1 MARSVRGLVGILVVF
16 AALAVGGGAG
26 AIVGGSADTTHT
38 YVGAATQ
45 PQVHNGVPG
54 TQLCTGALI
63 SPTVFLTAAHCFPGG
78 STATVTFASN
88 FRTPDVT
95 YSGTVHDSPDADV
108 AVIVFESPITDVGL
122 APAAGSRL
130 RRHAA
135 EQPARRRRRLRR
147 RGVRSPGSDQ
157 HVGRTAPGRDDSRE
171 ERRQHEGS
179 VAQAA
184 CRSGRLLWR
193 LGRAESRQRVEHRR
207 CNYLQRNANCKG
219 VSSALRVDTPVV
231 RGFLEDYVS
240 LP

>member
-1 MARSVRGLVGILVVF
+1 MARSVRGFIAILVVF
-16 AALAVGGGAG
+16 AALAVGGSAG

-45 PQVHNGVPG
+45 SQVHNGVPG

-95 YSGTVHDSPDADV
+95 YSGTVNDSSDADV

-122 APAAGSRL
+122 AQLPALGFDDTLPNNQLVDVVGYGVEAFDHQVPISTSAGPRQVATTAVKSAGNMKDQL
-130 RRHAA
+130 LKLLAD
-135 EQPARRRRRLRR
+135 
-147 RGVRSPGSDQ
+147 PGACF
-157 HVGRTAPGRDDSRE
+157 GDSGGPNLVS
-171 ERRQHEGS
+171 GS
-179 VAQAA
+179 NIIVAITS
-184 CRSGRLLWR
+184 SG
-193 LGRAESRQRVEHRR
+193 
-207 CNYLQRNANCKG
+207 NANCKG